1 MSTIARIPAGWYS
14 AILAAGLA
22 ISLSGLACAE
32 DNSRHDAVYKG
43 GLKEDGALNPSIKVL
58 PNGPLSG
65 KSRAIQQFAGDG
77 QYKPGQPAPIPP
89 PPPPKKPTP
98 PPPPPKPPTPPPGE
112 QPPADATPPP
122 KPAPPKPAPPK
133 PPPKWDYSATP
144 KNGLMNWSGA
154 PQITVVS
161 PQKVDG
167 PAEGGLSQL
176 IEKLLTKQKAK
187 PQSVARPAPPAVV
200 PLVATPLLSRQAAA
214 AAVARPSTWKEWY
227 HRVITAI
234 YDQWSRASTGPGTAR
249 IKVTVFGTH
258 DVDCQVLDFTP
269 AADVQ
274 RNVKAETAFREDA
287 IRSVYNLHRTEI
299 LGFPYHTSKQKVTFE
314 LDMRREVNGPAGCD
328 LKMIKEE
335 D

>member
-1 MSTIARIPAGWYS
+1 MFAMSTIARIPAGWYS

-43 GLKEDGALNPSIKVL
+43 GLKEDCALNPSIKVL

-227 HRVITAI
+227 HRV
-234 YDQWSRASTGPGTAR
+234 
-249 IKVTVFGTH
+249 
-258 DVDCQVLDFTP
+258 
-269 AADVQ
+269 
-274 RNVKAETAFREDA
+274 
-287 IRSVYNLHRTEI
+287 
-299 LGFPYHTSKQKVTFE
+299 
-314 LDMRREVNGPAGCD
+314 
-328 LKMIKEE
+328 
-335 D
+335 